1 MPELI
6 PTKPATY
13 SEKIIDELINPKIP
27 VETELPARYWGLA
40 GAPATHLEFTQ
51 IPDARTLTAVQ
62 IDMQMLY
69 KIMSHSGC
77 RAFQN
82 QQQLKLINKLMLL
95 KSVGYGK
102 TPTLM
107 ENILSSLQSMRMAE
121 QEKRPDQS
129 FIAPMIDAFTNRGGR

>member
-13 SEKIIDELINPKIP
+13 SEKIVDELINPRIP
-27 VETELPARYWGLA
+27 DDTGLPEKYWGLA
-40 GAPATHLEFTQ
+40 GGPSTHLEFTQ
-51 IPDARTLTAVQ
+51 IPDSGTLMAIQV
-62 IDMQMLY
+62 DMDILY
-69 KIMSHSGC
+69 KIMSHAGM

-95 KSVGYGK
+95 KSVGYAK

-107 ENILSSLQSMRMAE
+107 ENILSSLQAMRVAE
-121 QEKRPDQS
+121 QEKKADQS
-129 FIAPMIDAFTNRGGR
+129 YIGPLYEYIRGGR